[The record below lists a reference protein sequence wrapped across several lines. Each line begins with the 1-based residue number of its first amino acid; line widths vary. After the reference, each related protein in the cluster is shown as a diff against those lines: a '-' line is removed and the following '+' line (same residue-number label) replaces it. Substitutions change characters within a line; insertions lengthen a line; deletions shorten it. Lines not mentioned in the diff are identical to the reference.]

1 MVGTTVLLF
10 SLNGRLA
17 LVALA
22 MLVPIMAL
30 LARFVQRI
38 GPLFGRVQGTLDRLN
53 TILRED
59 LAGVRTIRAFGRE
72 EYETRRFGST
82 NDELLATNLETVRA
96 LSNNF
101 PFVFLLANLGTLA
114 LISHGGLHA
123 LGGQLT

>member
-72 EYETRRFGST
+72 EYETRRYAST
-82 NDELLATNLETVRA
+82 NDELLARNLETVRA

-101 PFVFLLANLGTLA
+101 PFGYGMAGATREH
-114 LISHGGLHA
+114 I
-123 LGGQLT
+123 